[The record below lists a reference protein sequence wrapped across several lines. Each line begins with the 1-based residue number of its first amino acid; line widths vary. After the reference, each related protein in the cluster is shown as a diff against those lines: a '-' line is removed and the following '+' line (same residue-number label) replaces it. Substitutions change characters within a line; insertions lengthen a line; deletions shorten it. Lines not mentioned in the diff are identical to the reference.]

1 MTFANISRLS
11 PFNRLVANQD
21 ALVRRYGCV
30 GCSAQTNNTK
40 TCIAMDVSTLNR
52 CSTPA
57 GDIRSIRFSY
67 HHWEVQKPKRSCLN
81 RPAFIYFLNSLPP
94 SKKPKKCKKN
104 RSRHLHLNALS
115 QTPSDRNPAR
125 HLTVKMP
132 LQSGTSLKCHLHCL
146 GPRAASR
153 RLPVRVGDHRKVRA
167 GRRWASR
174 FGHGIETLRKSSA
187 FKPTLTITV
196 ESVVVRSNTYTPNQG
211 SGGSGRHLVGA
222 TVG

>member
-1 MTFANISRLS
+1 MLSCAVMAALDAQRKPTTPKHASRWTS
-11 PFNRLVANQD
+11 
-21 ALVRRYGCV
+21 
-30 GCSAQTNNTK
+30 
-40 TCIAMDVSTLNR
+40 
-52 CSTPA
+52 
-57 GDIRSIRFSY
+57 
-67 HHWEVQKPKRSCLN
+67 
-81 RPAFIYFLNSLPP
+81 PP
-94 SKKPKKCKKN
+94 STGVQLQLETYVQFVFPIITGKYKNQKDHVSIAQHLFISSTHYHQAKKPKKCKKN